1 MAPNYACHTV
11 SEIVLSALK
20 IVLLAFLYIFFLR
33 VLRAV
38 WIEVRSE
45 QSNPSAEPASRAA
58 APQPEAPAKQPERV
72 AVGVAASE
80 PGDRSQVRYEPERTP
95 VQTLVLLNA
104 QGGDVDS
111 VSLAGGVTMGRRPGC
126 EVVLQDTYASQMHAK
141 VYPRNGVWILEDLGS
156 TNGTYVNQ
164 VRVTGTVSVNVGDR
178 VRIGNT
184 EMELR

>member
-1 MAPNYACHTV
+1 V

-45 QSNPSAEPASRAA
+45 QQAAAKGAAAPAAKPEPAAA
-58 APQPEAPAKQPERV
+58 APQRERV

-80 PGDRSQVRYEPERTP
+80 PGDRAQVRYEPERTP
-95 VQTLVLLNA
+95 VQSLVLLNA
-104 QGGDVDS
+104 TGGDVDS
-111 VSLAGGVTMGRRPGC
+111 VSLGGGVTMGRRASC

-178 VRIGNT
+178 IRIGNT